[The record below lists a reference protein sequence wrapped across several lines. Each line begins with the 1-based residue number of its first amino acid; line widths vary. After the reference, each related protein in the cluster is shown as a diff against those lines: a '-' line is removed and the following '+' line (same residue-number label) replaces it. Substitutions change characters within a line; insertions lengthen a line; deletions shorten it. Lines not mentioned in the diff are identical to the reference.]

1 MHPIGL
7 YRILFPVLFIVAS
20 LGTVRGQSP
29 SGRQRLNFDK
39 DWKFHPGHATDPHR
53 DFNYSIANILAKTGE
68 AANTCIG
75 MDFDDRSWQS
85 VQLPHDWAVALP
97 FEHVNNGDVDAHGYH
112 AVGALF
118 PENSVGWYRKTFT
131 LSHGD
136 SGRRFVLRFDG
147 IFRDSKV
154 WINNCYLG
162 GRFSGYGG
170 AAYDITDFIHFGS
183 KNVIVVRVDASQ
195 YEGWFYEGA
204 GIYRHSWLESFPN
217 VHAAELGGVFVH
229 TATAGD
235 QTAVTVET
243 RVVNQEIRAADATV
257 SAYITDRDG
266 NVIARGPEKAKA
278 LVLATG
284 KDVLI
289 TQSLEVA
296 HARLWSLDD
305 PYLYRAVVLVQ
316 SGGTVD
322 SVKVR
327 FGIRTIR
334 IDKDKG
340 LFLNG
345 QLVKVHGVCC
355 HQDHAGVGSALPDYL
370 QYYRIQ
376 LLKEMG
382 VNGYRTSH
390 NPPTPELLDACDSL
404 GMLVLD
410 ETRLL
415 NSGPEYGDE
424 FERLIL
430 RDRNHPSVFMW
441 SIGNEEWMI
450 QEWDMGKRI
459 AQTQILRQQELDP
472 TRTCTYAANV
482 GNVWTGVNE
491 VIPVRGFN
499 YNLGGLDAYR
509 AAHPDQPVIGT
520 EVASTV
526 STRGIYETDTVN
538 AYVPDYDSVAPPW
551 ASTAEYWWRIA
562 AARDWFMGG
571 FAWTGFDYRG
581 EPTPFGWP
589 DINSHFG
596 IMDMCGFPKTVY
608 FYYQSWWTEK
618 DVLHIAPNWN
628 WKGVSGKPVPVWVNS
643 NADNVELFLNG
654 KSLGKKEMP
663 RNGHLEWMVNYASG
677 KLEAV
682 GFKKG
687 RKLTATVETTGD
699 PYSII
704 IHPSRQKLE
713 GDGEDAIV
721 FNISVVDRQGREVPD
736 AQNLL
741 HFSVTEGGRI
751 IGVGNGNPSSH
762 EPDKFPDDG
771 WQRHLFNGK
780 CQVIAQSALPA
791 GGSAGSNFTFTV
803 TGEGLASAQVGVSV
817 NPSKIQ

>member
-1 MHPIGL
+1 MHLIGL
-7 YRILFPVLFIVAS
+7 YRIIFSVLFIVAS

-29 SGRQRLNFDK
+29 SGRQRLNFDNG
-39 DWKFHPGHATDPHR
+39 WKFHLGHATDPHR

-68 AANTCIG
+68 AANTCIK
-75 MDFDDRSWQS
+75 MDFDDRSWAD

-97 FEHVNNGDVDAHGYH
+97 FAHVENEDVDAHGYH

-118 PENSVGWYRKTFT
+118 PENCIGWYRKTFT
-131 LSHGD
+131 LPHGD

-162 GRFSGYGG
+162 GHFSGYGG
-170 AAYDITDFIHFGS
+170 AAYDITDFIYFGS
-183 KNVIVVRVDASQ
+183 KNTVVVRVDASQ
-195 YEGWFYEGA
+195 DEGWFYEGA
-204 GIYRHSWLESFPN
+204 GIYRHAWLESFPN

-229 TATAGD
+229 TATTGD
-235 QTAVTVET
+235 QSAVTIET
-243 RVVNQEIRAADATV
+243 RVVNEEVQAADATV

-266 NVIARGPEKAKA
+266 NKIAQGPEQSLSLA
-278 LVLATG
+278 LG
-284 KDVLI
+284 KDGLV
-289 TQSLEVA
+289 THSLHVA

-305 PYLYRAVVLVQ
+305 PYLYRAVVLVR
-316 SGGTVD
+316 SGGGQVD
-322 SVKVR
+322 SVKLR
-327 FGIRTIR
+327 FGIRTIS

-340 LFLNG
+340 LFVNG
-345 QLVKVHGVCC
+345 QPVKVHGVCC

-370 QYYRIQ
+370 QYYRVQ

-415 NSGPEYGDE
+415 NSGPEYGGE

-441 SIGNEEWMI
+441 SIGNEEWKI
-450 QEWDMGKRI
+450 QEWNMGKRI

-472 TRTCTYAANV
+472 TRTCTYAANN

-499 YNLGGLDAYR
+499 YNLEGLDAYR
-509 AAHPDQPVIGT
+509 AAHPDQPIIGT

-526 STRGIYETDTVN
+526 STRGIYEMDTVN
-538 AYVPDYDSVAPPW
+538 AYVPDYDSVAPSW

-562 AARDWFMGG
+562 AGRDWFMGG

-608 FYYQSWWTEK
+608 FYYQSWWTDK

-628 WKGVSGKPVPVWVNS
+628 WNLEGKPGRPVPVWVNT
-643 NADNVELFLNG
+643 NAGNVELFLNG
-654 KSLGKKEMP
+654 KSLGKKGMP
-663 RNGHLEWMVNYASG
+663 RNGHLEWMVNYAPG

-682 GFKKG
+682 AYKNG

-704 IHPSRQKLE
+704 IHPSKQKLE
-713 GDGEDAIV
+713 GDGEDAMV

-741 HFSVTEGGRI
+741 HFYVTEGAKI
-751 IGVGNGNPSSH
+751 IGVGNGNPSIH
-762 EPDKFPDDG
+762 EPDQCAGDG
-771 WQRHLFNGK
+771 WQRHLFNGR
-780 CQVIAQSALPA
+780 CQVIVQSVSQA
-791 GGSAGSNFTFTV
+791 GLGSGSTFFTV
-803 TGEGLASAQVGVSV
+803 TGEGLQPAKAEVSI
-817 NPSKIQ
+817 NPAKYQ